1 MLMKHRLEEGS
12 FNLRKFTSNSAELKQ
27 MVNKNYG
34 MLTEKHKCLIEN
46 KILGLRLD
54 KFEDKSI
61 SDFNEIRERFDVI
74 PTKRNVTEVI
84 ASIYD
89 PLGLLNPIVVQMKT
103 FFQKLCSAKY
113 DWDDLITNVYLEEWN
128 ELVKSLSAIQFNS
141 VPRLYCYHNTND
153 PVVTIELHG
162 FCDASMKA
170 YGCCV
175 YLRFVHSSKF
185 VKVVLVTSK
194 SRIAPLHK
202 VSQNQNCYLACY

>member
-1 MLMKHRLEEGS
+1 
-12 FNLRKFTSNSAELKQ
+12 
-27 MVNKNYG
+27 

-153 PVVTIELHG
+153 PVVTIELHR
-162 FCDASMKA
+162 FCDGSMKA
-170 YGCCV
+170 YRC
-175 YLRFVHSSKF
+175 SKF
-185 VKVVLVTSK
+185 QICQSGISYFQAADCTLAQAKYLEIIVLILLVIS
-194 SRIAPLHK
+194 S
-202 VSQNQNCYLACY
+202 SN